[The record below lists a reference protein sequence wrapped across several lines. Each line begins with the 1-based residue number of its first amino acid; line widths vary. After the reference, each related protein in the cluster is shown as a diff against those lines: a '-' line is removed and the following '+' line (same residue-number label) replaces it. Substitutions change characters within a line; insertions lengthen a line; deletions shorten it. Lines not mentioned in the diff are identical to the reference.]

1 MTWLSQIRH
10 HLFKIHMQQTGLS
23 DYHMVINTFLKPNLW
38 KLWPKIIHY
47 RSYKNFDGSSRQEV
61 FCKKGILRNFAKF
74 PGKHLCQSLFFNKVA
89 GLCLKNWKLYW
100 APTTIEFNLFCWNF
114 AHVFYI
120 TMSKKGC
127 SWFILFCLDLELL
140 ILK

>member
-47 RSYKNFDGSSRQEV
+47 RSYKNFDGSNRQEV

-89 GLCLKNWKLYW
+89 GLRPATLLKRDSGTGVFLSTLRNFYDHLFLQNTSGGCFWKDEWEWIGANYS
-100 APTTIEFNLFCWNF
+100 T
-114 AHVFYI
+114 
-120 TMSKKGC
+120 
-127 SWFILFCLDLELL
+127 
-140 ILK
+140 

>member
-1 MTWLSQIRH
+1 MTWLSQIKH

-23 DYHMVINTFLKPNLW
+23 DYHVVINTFLKPNLW

-89 GLCLKNWKLYW
+89 GLRPATLLKRDSGTGVFLSTLRNFYDHLFLQNTSGGCFWKDEWEWIGANYS
-100 APTTIEFNLFCWNF
+100 T
-114 AHVFYI
+114 
-120 TMSKKGC
+120 
-127 SWFILFCLDLELL
+127 
-140 ILK
+140 

>member
-23 DYHMVINTFLKPNLW
+23 DYHVVINTFLKLNLW

-89 GLCLKNWKLYW
+89 GLRPATLFKRDSGTGVFLSTLRNFYDHLFLQNTSGGCFWKDEWEWIGANYS
-100 APTTIEFNLFCWNF
+100 T
-114 AHVFYI
+114 
-120 TMSKKGC
+120 
-127 SWFILFCLDLELL
+127 
-140 ILK
+140 

>member
-89 GLCLKNWKLYW
+89 GLRPATLLKRDSGTGVFLSTLRNFYDHLFLQNTSGGCFWKDEW
-100 APTTIEFNLFCWNF
+100 E
-114 AHVFYI
+114 
-120 TMSKKGC
+120 
-127 SWFILFCLDLELL
+127 WFGANYST
-140 ILK
+140 